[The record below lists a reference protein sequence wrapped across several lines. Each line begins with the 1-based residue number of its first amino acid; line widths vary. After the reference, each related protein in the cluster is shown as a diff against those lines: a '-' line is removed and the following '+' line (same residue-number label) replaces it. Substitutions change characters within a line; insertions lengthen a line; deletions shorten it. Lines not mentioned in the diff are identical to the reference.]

1 MNRSPLLVL
10 FTIKEALLPI
20 PPEIDKTAWT
30 LAVDPI
36 FTPLSTS
43 EERIVFP
50 LPAAV
55 NVKLPVPPLVTVS
68 APLSAI

>member
-1 MNRSPLLVL
+1 ML

-20 PPEIDKTAWT
+20 PPDIDNTAGVF
-30 LAVDPI
+30 VDEPTY
-36 FTPLSTS
+36 TPLLKS

-55 NVKLPVPPLVTVS
+55 NVKLPVPPLVTVK
-68 APLSAI
+68 APESAI